1 MLENVKQARKTIPL
15 TLELHG
21 ELRKLRR
28 ETGMS
33 YYRLADELVRL
44 GLAAWRAGQRS
55 APVAAAAPDPAESP
69 APAPTK

>member
-15 TLELHG
+15 TTELHG

-44 GLAAWRAGQRS
+44 GLAAFRAGQRTV
-55 APVAAAAPDPAESP
+55 PPVVAAAPEAHAAPQG
-69 APAPTK
+69 